1 MLSIDRARQFYMENR
16 DKFPGMSMTD
26 AVAQM
31 VRSGTLPVVQPQ
43 GEAPPAEPAATMPV
57 PTAAQVPAPAVE
69 QQPAP
74 APKPEY
80 KNEYQLQ
87 LEAFNLANPVAAAA
101 PAGKKG
107 PVDYAARAREAA
119 IEAERRSLQ
128 RAADAAAGAKI
139 APEIDELLTKR
150 DTRLDEQLADID
162 KDRKQA
168 VWMAIAQA
176 GMKMA
181 QSQSPY
187 FLQALASGMEAG
199 LNGYSEDK
207 AKAAEKKARLQ
218 DAKEEGVLKRYELID
233 KAREKA
239 VNLGRMA
246 KQDVAA
252 EQALAKGSLELVGRE
267 ETIDEQIAGAG
278 LENEVKRAQ
287 IANIRDTIQA
297 RREASAR
304 ADRAARA
311 GGGGG
316 GGIKLSQIGPIVNG
330 AISENARLAE
340 QLQDPV
346 LSAQLTPDQKR
357 QIKAK
362 IQSNDQIIQ
371 YGRSIQRQKI
381 GMGSEFKI
389 LGPA

>member
-31 VRSGTLPVVQPQ
+31 VRSGTLPVAAS
-43 GEAPPAEPAATMPV
+43 APTPAAEPAATMPV
-57 PTAAQVPAPAVE
+57 PTAAQVPPPAVPEQAAPPPPAYKSEYELALDAFNAANPMAAVAPA
-69 QQPAP
+69 
-74 APKPEY
+74 
-80 KNEYQLQ
+80 
-87 LEAFNLANPVAAAA
+87 
-101 PAGKKG
+101 KKG
-107 PVDYAARAREAA
+107 PVDYAARARQAVTEGERDVLERNAA
-119 IEAERRSLQ
+119 V
-128 RAADAAAGAKI
+128 AANAKI
-139 APEIDELLTKR
+139 APEIEKLLTTRETRFDDELA
-150 DTRLDEQLADID
+150 QID
-162 KDRKQA
+162 KDRQQA
-168 VWMAIAQA
+168 IWMAIAQA

-218 DAKEEGVLKRYELID
+218 EAKEEIALKRYELRD
-233 KAREKA
+233 KAIEKA
-239 VNLGRMA
+239 INIGRTA
-246 KQDVAA
+246 RQDLAA
-252 EQALAKGSLELVGRE
+252 EQTLAKGALSQVLGE
-267 ETIDEQIAGAG
+267 ETIDEQIAGAA
-278 LENEVKRAQ
+278 LENQAKRAQ
-287 IANIRDTIQA
+287 IANIYDTISQ
-297 RREASAR
+297 RRAAGAR